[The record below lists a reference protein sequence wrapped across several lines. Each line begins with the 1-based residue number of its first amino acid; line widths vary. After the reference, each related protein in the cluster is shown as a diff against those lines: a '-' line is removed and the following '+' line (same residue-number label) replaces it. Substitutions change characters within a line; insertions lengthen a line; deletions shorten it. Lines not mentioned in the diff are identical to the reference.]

1 MEVGINDAL
10 DSPEVLKAGRTPLD
24 GQEKAQVEAL
34 PLGRVALEHAA
45 DRTMISHSGRKDQLE
60 GKFVRIIEA

>member
-1 MEVGINDAL
+1 VEVGINDAL
-10 DSPEVLKAGRTPLD
+10 DSPEVLKAGRTP

-34 PLGRVALEHAA
+34 PLGGVALEHAA